1 MNDTKT
7 MRISVNL
14 TADEYSELRKIASD
28 CDTSV
33 NRLLSQF
40 IADLTA
46 SYRSGGSDERRL
58 ASDWLDRSRFN
69 ICLSDIDDI

>member
-14 TADEYSELRKIASD
+14 TADEYSELRKIVSD

-40 IADLTA
+40 IADLTY
-46 SYRSGGSDERRL
+46 SDRSGGSDERRL

-69 ICLSDIDDI
+69 ICLSDFDDI